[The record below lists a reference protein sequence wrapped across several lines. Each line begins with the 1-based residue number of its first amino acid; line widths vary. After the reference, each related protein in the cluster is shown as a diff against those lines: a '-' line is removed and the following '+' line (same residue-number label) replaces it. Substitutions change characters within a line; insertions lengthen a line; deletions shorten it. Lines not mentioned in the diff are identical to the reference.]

1 MINQKAYLNP
11 KLFDE
16 DIEYQKTALTDGHL
30 RVSRGFN
37 SLSSTSFGALT
48 KSEKSDLSS
57 KTIITYLVLNV
68 NCRPRYVDPRGI
80 EPPRAYLRG
89 RPPTWRAH

>member
-11 KLFDE
+11 KF
-16 DIEYQKTALTDGHL
+16 YHQKTALADGHL

-57 KTIITYLVLNV
+57 IIIITYLVLNV
-68 NCRPRYVDPRGI
+68 NCPRYVDPRGI